1 MDTQLTLFTA
11 PVLWGILTIR
21 WFSFLFKSRAKY
33 QNHFSTVWNINKCCH
48 YVVRDPTGQCVPHP
62 RFEERHPPIIQTALT
77 PALWHPCYRP
87 GVQMKSEMKS
97 FLIFI
102 VLFCSNSS
110 KTEIQD
116 IHIKNLIVPLH
127 PKEWQTVKVYKYKL
141 IFSGWWECGSDLWL
155 RACRGGGLQCQMVQ
169 RGSGDIQVMLKFD
182 IFQITNC
189 FTGVNLDL
197 FPAPLPLSRCFPY
210 LVSELTSPGLMKESS
225 PWKRSQCS
233 HLDTICAR

>member
-1 MDTQLTLFTA
+1 MSV
-11 PVLWGILTIR
+11 P
-21 WFSFLFKSRAKY
+21 
-33 QNHFSTVWNINKCCH
+33 WNIYSGTNDIWYDNLPRTAAAAPQGRH
-48 YVVRDPTGQCVPHP
+48 STPHHA
-62 RFEERHPPIIQTALT
+62 RVSLA
-77 PALWHPCYRP
+77 
-87 GVQMKSEMKS
+87 GVFMT
-97 FLIFI
+97 
-102 VLFCSNSS
+102 NS
-110 KTEIQD
+110 
-116 IHIKNLIVPLH
+116 
-127 PKEWQTVKVYKYKL
+127 VKVYKYKL

-169 RGSGDIQVMLKFD
+169 RGSGDIQVMLKLD